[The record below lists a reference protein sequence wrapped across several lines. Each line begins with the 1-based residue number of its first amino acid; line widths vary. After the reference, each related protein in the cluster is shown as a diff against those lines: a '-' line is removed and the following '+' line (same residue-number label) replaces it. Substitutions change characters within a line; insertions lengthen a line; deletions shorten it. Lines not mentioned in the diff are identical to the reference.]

1 MVEMR
6 NMCKKCEKAAKIL
19 AVILPYTDEKDENKL
34 KEWAIG
40 QRSTEITRI
49 VAAYL
54 ALKQPDTVKL
64 KNTERLSKKV
74 IGDIRRSLT
83 ADNKNDTSNDDKIN
97 QMENDEL
104 LEHFFIWHG
113 FIGFKDM
120 IKNAVENIYR
130 VKLK

>member
-1 MVEMR
+1 
-6 NMCKKCEKAAKIL
+6 MCEKCEKAAKIL
-19 AVILPYTDEKDENKL
+19 ADILPYKDEKDGNKL
-34 KEWAIG
+34 REWAIG
-40 QRSTEITRI
+40 QQSTEITRI

-54 ALKQPDTVKL
+54 ILKQPDAVKL

-74 IGDIRRSLT
+74 LGDIRQSLCT
-83 ADNKNDTSNDDKIN
+83 KNKNDISKDDQIN
-97 QMENDEL
+97 EMGNDEL